1 MLPPVYTDKHTGRW
15 LNSLTDTNRQTVIE
29 MIRDKMTEGQRDR
42 ELASVF
48 VKVKMT
54 VHITTQEMVK
64 LTDRQTVK
72 TQTDKHMVRLAD
84 TQTDRH

>member
-1 MLPPVYTDKHTGRW
+1 
-15 LNSLTDTNRQTVIE
+15 
-29 MIRDKMTEGQRDR
+29 MTEGQRDR